1 MADPRDSDALQASLL
16 AINQVSASQQLAAL
30 ERVFFD
36 HQIEPMMLLI
46 DQQARPD
53 RPGSLRRSGETLGWL
68 QPGPAARVPD
78 DSLELLAQLWS
89 GALLAAENEFR
100 VDLGKLLTQ
109 GDLDTALVLLAEFV
123 GVQAA
128 GLYWRRAGHWE
139 EVIRVGHSD
148 ADVVTWLET
157 HSQQQPNSFQ
167 VQPRFVLQSLGPRYC
182 DRCLVVIDKPA
193 VSNGESVPN
202 SQFWTWR
209 DWAHLDAVAPI
220 FALALER
227 ISTSSLLTT
236 LINLEQMLLERR
248 LPDIYSQ
255 VLQAAVREV
264 PGSEAGSLLV
274 YENGS
279 FGYRAVAGY
288 GQELLQICYHPEDVR
303 DIWYGLGNEAWQRN
317 QPRLMSRSQD
327 NIEATSRRY
336 ASDVVD
342 RVGKLG
348 DIQANLCVPVSY
360 QGQFLA
366 YLNLDNLSNPAA
378 FDRDAME
385 TARIFGSHI
394 GLILQRARLRGELEA
409 QAQTDALS
417 GLGNR
422 RAFQIKMGEILAQ
435 ARQDRGQVTLALL
448 DLDGFK
454 QINDSLGHATGDL
467 VIRDV
472 AQALTEAVS
481 TNQFLF
487 RWGGDE
493 FALVFPELDRRQ
505 SYQALA
511 SYQAALAQA
520 SPPGFSLTA
529 SLGLATFP
537 EDGLML
543 EELFQKADA
552 EMYRE
557 KLARNSGDTQAH

>member
-1 MADPRDSDALQASLL
+1 MADPGDSGALQASLL
-16 AINQVSASQQLAAL
+16 AINQVSAHQQLATL
-30 ERVFFD
+30 EKVFFD
-36 HQIEPMMLLI
+36 HQIEPMMLPI
-46 DQQARPD
+46 DRQARPNQ
-53 RPGSLRRSGETLGWL
+53 PGSLRRSGETLGWL
-68 QPGPAARVPD
+68 QPAPTTKVPD

-109 GDLDTALVLLAEFV
+109 GDPETALVLLAEFV

-128 GLYWRRAGHWE
+128 GLYWYRAGHWE
-139 EVIRVGHSD
+139 EIIRGGVSD
-148 ADVVTWLET
+148 VDMVAWLET
-157 HSQQQPNSFQ
+157 HSQQPSLFRA
-167 VQPRFVLQSLGPRYC
+167 QPRFIVQSLGPRYY
-182 DRCLVVIDKPA
+182 DRCLVIIDRQD
-193 VSNGESVPN
+193 PN
-202 SQFWTWR
+202 APRLTQNPQFWTWR
-209 DWAHLDAVAPI
+209 DRALLDAVAPI

-274 YENGS
+274 YDNGS

-303 DIWYGLGNEAWQRN
+303 DIWYGLGNEAWQSN

-327 NIEATSRRY
+327 NIEAISRRY
-336 ASDVVD
+336 ASDLVD

-394 GLILQRARLRGELEA
+394 GLILQRARLWGELEA

-417 GLGNR
+417 GLANR

-454 QINDSLGHATGDL
+454 QINDSLGHTAGDL

-472 AQALTEAVS
+472 AQALIKAV
-481 TNQFLF
+481 TINQFLF

-493 FALVFPELDRRQ
+493 FALILPALDREQ

-520 SPPGFSLTA
+520 SPPGFNLTA